1 MANSKKENKNVH
13 FKCFEYRIYDIA
25 IKFIV
30 ILGKCINNPKSRL
43 FQRAGFNL

>member
-25 IKFIV
+25 IKSIV
-30 ILGKCINNPKSRL
+30 ILDKKYKAIEMRL
-43 FQRAGFNL
+43 Y